1 MNKFKAIAALLI
13 SSLFIVGV
21 VGVSAPANAATLT
34 ATKSLT
40 EGPYYLD
47 GDFVRSDI
55 TEGQTGL
62 AQNLT
67 FTVVD
72 TNGKVLKGVRVDL
85 WHANALGQYSGV
97 TDPREGCAT
106 CGDATFLRGTQTTNA
121 AGKVTFKT
129 IFAGWY
135 PGRTVH
141 YHVKV
146 WKGST
151 QVLTTQYFVT
161 AADSAK
167 VYKNY
172 CPYKTKGLQNTSN
185 AQDQIAS
192 SLGTAGLK
200 ANTLKNAIAAKKVT
214 STAKIV
220 IQ

>member
-1 MNKFKAIAALLI
+1 MKKTKVVAALI
-13 SSLFIVGV
+13 AGV
-21 VGVSAPANAATLT
+21 LMIASATVAANAATLSPT
-34 ATKSLT
+34 QSLT
-40 EGPYYLD
+40 EGPYYVA
-47 GDFVRSDI
+47 GNFVRTDI

-62 AQNLT
+62 VQNLT
-67 FTVVD
+67 FTVVN
-72 TNGKVLKGVRVDL
+72 TKGTPLKGVRVDV

-106 CGDATFLRGTQTTNA
+106 CGDKTFLRGTQTTNA

-146 WKGST
+146 WKGAT

-167 VYKNY
+167 VFTSIG
-172 CPYKTKGLQNTSN
+172 PYKTKGLQNTSN

-192 SLGTAGLK
+192 SLGTAGLA
-200 ANTLKNAIAAKKVT
+200 ANSLKNAFAAKKVT

-220 IQ
+220 LQ

>member
-1 MNKFKAIAALLI
+1 MKKLLTGVVATLILIAGI
-13 SSLFIVGV
+13 SS
-21 VGVSAPANAATLT
+21 SAQAANLSATG
-34 ATKSLT
+34 SLT
-40 EGPYYLD
+40 EGPYYLS
-47 GDFVRSDI
+47 GNFVRSDI

-62 AQNLT
+62 VQNLT

-72 TNGKVLKGVRVDL
+72 TKGTPLKGVRVDI

-97 TDPREGCAT
+97 SDPKEGCAT
-106 CGDATFLRGTQTTNA
+106 CASKTFLRGTQTTNS

-161 AADSAK
+161 SADSAK
-167 VYKNY
+167 VYKSY
-172 CPYKTKGLQNTSN
+172 APYTSKGLQNTSN
-185 AQDQIAS
+185 AQDMIAN
-192 SLGTAGLK
+192 SLGASGLA
-200 ANTLKNAIAAKKVT
+200 ANTLKNTFANKKVT

-220 IQ
+220 IK